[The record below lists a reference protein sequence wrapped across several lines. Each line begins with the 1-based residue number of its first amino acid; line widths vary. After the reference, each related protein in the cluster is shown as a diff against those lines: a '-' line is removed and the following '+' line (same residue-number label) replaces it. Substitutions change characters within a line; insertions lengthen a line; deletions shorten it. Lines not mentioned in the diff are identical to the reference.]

1 MRKKYIPRMRK
12 KYIPDKDMD
21 IEEEYR
27 LVKAGLGKERV
38 RK

>member
-1 MRKKYIPRMRK
+1 MRKKYIV
-12 KYIPDKDMD
+12 DKDMD

-27 LVKAGLGKERV
+27 LVKAGLEKEKV

>member
-1 MRKKYIPRMRK
+1 MHNKNHKPIL
-12 KYIPDKDMD
+12 DKDMD